1 MNTVELKEGRTYVC
15 KETRMRYWTVGKE
28 YQVQLITETNPYI
41 VDDEG
46 DRWYQDGYE
55 MYATF
60 KLKEEKK

>member
-1 MNTVELKEGRTYVC
+1 M
-15 KETRMRYWTVGKE
+15 GKE

-41 VDDEG
+41 VDDED

-60 KLKEEKK
+60 KLKEEIK